1 MQKIILFVEPNDDA
15 FMTPE
20 KIGNIYMNRFAIE
33 DDDSSEILKILEL
46 GKTSFEISNPKRKK
60 YFKFSKERKQ
70 KGMDYFVI
78 ELTKDLVDSMM

>member
-20 KIGNIYMNRFAIE
+20 KIGNIYMNRFVIE
-33 DDDSSEILKILEL
+33 EDDSSEILKILEL
-46 GKTSFEISNPKRKK
+46 GKTSFEISNPERKK
-60 YFKFSKERKQ
+60 YFKFGKERKQ

-78 ELTKDLVDSMM
+78 ELTKDLIDSMM